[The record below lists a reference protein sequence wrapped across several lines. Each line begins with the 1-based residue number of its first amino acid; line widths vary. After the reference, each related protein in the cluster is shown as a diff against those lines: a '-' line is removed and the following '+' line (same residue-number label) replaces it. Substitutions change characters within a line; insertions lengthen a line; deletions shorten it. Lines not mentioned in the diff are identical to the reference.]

1 MPRAGVSKKGEYIGV
16 LPQPAAAWKV
26 PREGH
31 PGFKH
36 KPPWKRRKTPA
47 SLPPPRGTGTT
58 PSRQPATGR
67 ACGRTTGADLPRHI
81 PLVTLDYH
89 LFILVRVSSARDPRA
104 SLPITH

>member
-1 MPRAGVSKKGEYIGV
+1 MPRAGVPEREYMI
-16 LPQPAAAWKV
+16 LPQP
-26 PREGH
+26 PQ
-31 PGFKH
+31 PGRYPGRDTQVLNTNH
-36 KPPWKRRKTPA
+36 LGKRRKTPA